1 MFYLLKCNLR
11 ILKILKGYKVS
22 QEKPI
27 IKLMNFSRNTY
38 YVWKR
43 EGRPIISLLEKYFTK
58 EELEEFLQTGK
69 ISALEQYR
77 INVKFE
83 NEIFDSLLMRT
94 VCRAS
99 LSIPAFLHVFILP
112 FQNYAIVNNLLI
124 DKKLFVIFLHNN
136 FEALVNEHN
145 KYLHILSSIDNQEMK
160 DKVFTGVLKLM
171 DELSERE
178 FIYLVDNAQYV
189 YENCMYDFATREMNP
204 LN

>member
-1 MFYLLKCNLR
+1 MRHEEVMCKFFD
-11 ILKILKGYKVS
+11 
-22 QEKPI
+22 
-27 IKLMNFSRNTY
+27 FSAPTY
-38 YVWKR
+38 YKRKR
-43 EGRPIISLLEKYFTK
+43 EGNPAIKMIEQYITK
-58 EELEEFLQTGK
+58 QELEEFIRTGR

-83 NEIFDSLLMRT
+83 NEIFDSLLLRT
-94 VCRAS
+94 VS
-99 LSIPAFLHVFILP
+99 PMLSIPAFLHVFILP

-160 DKVFTGVLKLM
+160 DKVFTGILKLM

-189 YENCMYDFATREMNP
+189 YENWMYDFATKEMNP